1 LSMALSR
8 SAMNKVG
15 DIGSPC
21 LVPLLVANQ
30 LPSCP
35 HTLTA
40 AQAFSLM
47 SLSNQTSKGVG
58 KQNTFPTKNAVN
70 DLYDATFC

>member
-8 SAMNKVG
+8 SAMNTVG

-40 AQAFSLM
+40 ATAEYHCRRLFQRRYSCPGLF
-47 SLSNQTSKGVG
+47 
-58 KQNTFPTKNAVN
+58 
-70 DLYDATFC
+70 

>member
-1 LSMALSR
+1 
-8 SAMNKVG
+8 VG

-40 AQAFSLM
+40 AWAFS
-47 SLSNQTSKGVG
+47 
-58 KQNTFPTKNAVN
+58 F
-70 DLYDATFC
+70 